1 MRINIGDG
9 FELVGVESADELL
22 LVPPCASASAD
33 HATCTWWEDADRGS
47 KAAASGGAAPNPA
60 ARASTPAGGKSA
72 LAAFLGADVEQAP
85 AFNPFAPEPPTR
97 EEALRD
103 AAAAPGQP
111 PKLRL
116 LTRQLPVSGP
126 MGWILLAKGE
136 PVAYC
141 QAGPLSAF
149 PRAQRLRDR
158 YPDLPDSPPPAIITC
173 ISVVPAARGSALGS
187 ALVAGVL
194 ARLGTAGFAAAE
206 AYPEEP
212 ADVADPEHT
221 SAATQRFWE
230 RLGFTV
236 AATGPDGRWPVMRR
250 TLD

>member
-1 MRINIGDG
+1 MRIDIGDG
-9 FELVGVESADELL
+9 FELIGVESAEELA
-22 LVPPCASASAD
+22 LVPPCAVASAD

-47 KAAASGGAAPNPA
+47 KAVAIGSSAPSLS
-60 ARASTPAGGKSA
+60 ARASTPAGGRSA
-72 LAAFLGADVEQAP
+72 LAAFLGAEEEQTP
-85 AFNPFAPEPPTR
+85 SFNPFAPEPPSR

-126 MGWILLAKGE
+126 MGWILLADGAA
-136 PVAYC
+136 VAYC

-158 YPDLPDSPPPAIITC
+158 YPELPESPPPAIITC
-173 ISVVPAARGSALGS
+173 ISVVPAARGKALGS

-194 ARLGTAGFAAAE
+194 TRLGAAGFAAAE
-206 AYPEEP
+206 AYPEEGD
-212 ADVADPEHT
+212 AAVDREAT
-221 SAATQRFWE
+221 SAATPRFWE
-230 RLGFTV
+230 RLGFVV

-250 TLD
+250 ALD